1 MAGHKKMGIERRK
14 VKNYITVEE
23 YLNWQ
28 WIQGGSGTMVAG
40 IHVYILRNSSIYMA
54 QLLAIPFSFHRFV
67 FLLRVSFPHL
77 MLSANKWT
85 LQFQVTMT
93 LHLQTPPSPF

>member
-1 MAGHKKMGIERRK
+1 MVGHGKMGIERRK
-14 VKNYITVEE
+14 VKNCITVED

-54 QLLAIPFSFHRFV
+54 QLLTTPFSFRYFI
-67 FLLRVSFPHL
+67 FLLSISFPYL

-85 LQFQVTMT
+85 LF
-93 LHLQTPPSPF
+93 PCNFRSP